1 MHSTDAAAAKAET
14 PAGEA
19 DISHHTTLYVS
30 NVPLSLTSPQ
40 LSLIFSS
47 YAPVRAAFVVST
59 PGAGGAKGGDDTPSF
74 AGSSTNAISVKAGR
88 DRTGKST
95 SRGFG
100 YVRFVLRSDADQCLK
115 EWGSAKDGLP
125 RSAVRELEGQEGLEH
140 VEWDKV
146 CGPNGIKLQW
156 AKKKLREGEEPE
168 GGPKKV
174 KKEKKPVV
182 EAVEA
187 NEDGA
192 EVDAADEPQRKWRPG
207 VWDYN
212 APRTVVVLGLP
223 LPGEAGSTED
233 DEEEGANEDADGDE
247 SKMDVETEAAAEG
260 FATPAKKGKPID
272 FKKALRQRA
281 RKIGDVEDV
290 KFPYELP
297 SGEQGGMCHFSSCL
311 ALTLSGSHLARL
323 HTALVVMYT
332 PRHAHELMKKLNNHV
347 FRGQLLSAAV
357 KSSWDLC
364 QRLGRGKGGGRL
376 LVRNL
381 GFDVSVWYFVPSQRN
396 ATDLVAPPRRSPS
409 PISGRLSLASALC
422 TRSLSPSIPPRP
434 SLAGSHSSTTSLAPT
449 PRRLS
454 RR

>member
-1 MHSTDAAAAKAET
+1 M
-14 PAGEA
+14 
-19 DISHHTTLYVS
+19 
-30 NVPLSLTSPQ
+30 
-40 LSLIFSS
+40 
-47 YAPVRAAFVVST
+47 RAAFVVST
-59 PGAGGAKGGDDTPSF
+59 PGAGGAKGGDDKPSF
-74 AGSSTNAISVKAGR
+74 AASSTNAISVKAGR

-100 YVRFVLRSDADQCLK
+100 YVRFVLRSDADQCLN

-187 NEDGA
+187 NQDGA

-233 DEEEGANEDADGDE
+233 DEEEGANEDADAENDE

-260 FATPAKKGKPID
+260 SATPAKKGKPID

-297 SGEQGGMCHFSSCL
+297 SGDQGGMFYLFS
-311 ALTLSGSHLARL
+311 
-323 HTALVVMYT
+323 
-332 PRHAHELMKKLNNHV
+332 
-347 FRGQLLSAAV
+347 
-357 KSSWDLC
+357 
-364 QRLGRGKGGGRL
+364 
-376 LVRNL
+376 
-381 GFDVSVWYFVPSQRN
+381 
-396 ATDLVAPPRRSPS
+396 
-409 PISGRLSLASALC
+409 
-422 TRSLSPSIPPRP
+422 RP
-434 SLAGSHSSTTSLAPT
+434 DDG
-449 PRRLS
+449 
-454 RR
+454 